1 MLNAKE
7 IAHRPSFAKGRTI
20 RNPGRGGINFF
31 RHEFFFQSHVSA
43 GFFFNAFNLC
53 TNFFFKAI
61 CTFCLHACTN
71 FFSLT

>member
-20 RNPGRGGINFF
+20 RNPGRGGITFL

-43 GFFFNAFNLC
+43 GFFF
-53 TNFFFKAI
+53 KVGPKYAI
-61 CTFCLHACTN
+61 LH
-71 FFSLT
+71 